1 LLGGFS
7 LTALLMDLAKRSNVT
22 SVISSCFESGLG
34 ISSLALFAASMNLT
48 NTALGLD
55 TLKYFEHDLLASPLQ
70 IEQGAVKLS
79 QAFSCIDALNEK
91 LLKDPD
97 A

>member
-1 LLGGFS
+1 
-7 LTALLMDLAKRSNVT
+7 
-22 SVISSCFESGLG
+22 VISSCFESGLG
-34 ISSLALFAASMNLT
+34 IASLALFAASMNLT

-55 TLKYFEHDLLASPLQ
+55 TLKYFKHDLLTSPFQ
-70 IEQGAVKLS
+70 IEQGAVKLA
-79 QAFSCIDALNEK
+79 QAFDCIDVLNEK